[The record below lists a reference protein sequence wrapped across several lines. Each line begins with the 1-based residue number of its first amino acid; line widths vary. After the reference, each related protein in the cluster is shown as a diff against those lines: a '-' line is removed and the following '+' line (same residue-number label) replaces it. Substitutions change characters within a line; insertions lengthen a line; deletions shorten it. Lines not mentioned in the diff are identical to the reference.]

1 MFETK
6 DSQVEQT
13 DAGRMS
19 LREAPRSQCG
29 DAGDSSN
36 KGGDLSVDLS
46 SASFPE
52 RQDSLKVQEAESK
65 MDARSNGG
73 DSSDKGGGDHNVDL
87 NTSVTEKQDSALHE
101 IRSGARQEI
110 MNKADTAKSDR
121 SQELQAASSKP
132 ANDMLAEE

>member
-1 MFETK
+1 MLETK
-6 DSQVEQT
+6 QSEVRQP

-19 LREAPRSQCG
+19 LSEAPRSQGG

-36 KGGDLSVDLS
+36 KSGDHNVDLS
-46 SASFPE
+46 SAFFPE
-52 RQDSLKVQEAESK
+52 RQDSLKAQETGSK
-65 MDARSNGG
+65 TDAQSGGG

-101 IRSGARQEI
+101 IRAESRIDAMG
-110 MNKADTAKSDR
+110 KADTAKSDR